1 MSQAFSRLAGKI
13 RDADAVTAELL
24 SEVIREVCSR
34 LPSVRRTKDFQRIE
48 QYIQSGAWTDAV
60 LALLALELPQWQVR
74 RLVYDAGEWHCALSR
89 QRELPDWVDQPVE
102 TSHPD
107 LSLAVLSALVD
118 AQRVGVFP
126 TVTASVPAFAGTE
139 SLYMPFCC
147 DNFA

>member
-1 MSQAFSRLAGKI
+1 MSQAFSRVAGKI

-24 SEVIREVCSR
+24 SEVIRQMCSR

-60 LALLALELPQWQVR
+60 LVLLALELPQWQIR

-118 AQRVGVFP
+118 VQRVGALP
-126 TVTASVPAFAGTE
+126 TVTASVPAFFGKE
-139 SLYMPFCC
+139 PLFMPFCC

>member
-1 MSQAFSRLAGKI
+1 MSQAFSRVAGKI

-34 LPSVRRTKDFQRIE
+34 LPSVRRTKDLQRIE

-60 LALLALELPQWQVR
+60 LVLLALELPQWQIR

-107 LSLAVLSALVD
+107 LSLAVLSALID

>member
-1 MSQAFSRLAGKI
+1 MSQAFSRVAGKI

-24 SEVIREVCSR
+24 SEVIREVCPR
-34 LPSVRRTKDFQRIE
+34 LPSVRRTKDLQRIE

-107 LSLAVLSALVD
+107 LSLAVLNALVD
-118 AQRVGVFP
+118 VQRVGALP
-126 TVTASVPAFAGTE
+126 TATTSVPAFAGTE
-139 SLYMPFCC
+139 PLYMPFCC

>member
-1 MSQAFSRLAGKI
+1 MSQAFSRVAGKI
-13 RDADAVTAELL
+13 RDVDAVTAELL
-24 SEVIREVCSR
+24 SEVIREVCPR
-34 LPSVRRTKDFQRIE
+34 LPSVRRTKDFRRLE

-60 LALLALELPQWQVR
+60 LALLALESPQWQIR

-107 LSLAVLSALVD
+107 LSLAVLSALID

-139 SLYMPFCC
+139 PLYMTFCC

>member
-1 MSQAFSRLAGKI
+1 MSQAFSRVAGKI

>member
-1 MSQAFSRLAGKI
+1 MSQAFSRVAGKI

-34 LPSVRRTKDFQRIE
+34 LPSVRRTKDLQRIE
-48 QYIQSGAWTDAV
+48 QYIQSGAWT
-60 LALLALELPQWQVR
+60 
-74 RLVYDAGEWHCALSR
+74 
-89 QRELPDWVDQPVE
+89 DQPVE

-126 TVTASVPAFAGTE
+126 TSTASVPAFAGTE
-139 SLYMPFCC
+139 PLYMPFCC

>member
-1 MSQAFSRLAGKI
+1 MSQAFSRVAGKI

-34 LPSVRRTKDFQRIE
+34 LPSVRRTKDLQRIE

>member
-1 MSQAFSRLAGKI
+1 MSQAFSRVAGKI
-13 RDADAVTAELL
+13 RDADSVTAELL
-24 SEVIREVCSR
+24 SEVIWEVCSR

-48 QYIQSGAWTDAV
+48 QYIQPGAWTDAV

-107 LSLAVLSALVD
+107 LSLAILSALVD
-118 AQRVGVFP
+118 VQRVGALP
-126 TVTASVPAFAGTE
+126 TVTASVPAFSHME
-139 SLYMPFCC
+139 PLFMPFCC